1 MSKPVKGFV
10 SAHVRRRPEI
20 GESGRVVMSGGHEAR
35 SVEVTAL
42 DQNNRIALAKD
53 KLVLID
59 NVIDQAAAAI
69 RVDLIRVAAGSKLP
83 ARMREDRSR
92 IDPAPLLC
100 TFDLECLGFW
110 LPQIGYHQ
118 GSPGH
123 PNFLFFEQRL

>member
-1 MSKPVKGFV
+1 V

-42 DQNNRIALAKD
+42 DQNNRIALAKG

-83 ARMREDRSR
+83 ARMREDQSR
-92 IDPAPLLC
+92 IDLPPYYARLILNV
-100 TFDLECLGFW
+100 LASGF
-110 LPQIGYHQ
+110 L
-118 GSPGH
+118 
-123 PNFLFFEQRL
+123 R